1 MRGALRSSAGVGA
14 VMVGAALAQFFAMI
28 LIGRVSKAAL
38 GQFSLVLS
46 LATVVGTFALVGQ
59 SNAFARILA
68 RGDAKT
74 LAWPATMRRAL
85 LESIVLSVVLAVAAA
100 WAFALDPVAIAV
112 VVAAA
117 AGLAVSELVAAGL
130 LRPLG
135 RFLVASLL
143 LRYWSIALG
152 VVVAVLFATSALD
165 KTSAVV
171 ALGVIGGVGVL
182 LGPLA
187 LKGAP
192 SGDEPLPSTWRRTG
206 LMFWSIQLC
215 LIATRHLDR
224 LVLGGALGE
233 EQLADYQAVLTLLM
247 AFDLAST
254 ALGFVLLPKLA
265 RTERVDL
272 ARLGG
277 MVGGVA
283 LLGAAGYLL
292 LGAPVLH
299 LAYDGEY
306 DASAHLIGWFVAAGV
321 IKVVYALPSALLGGR
336 TSDRAL
342 AWFAALNV
350 PLVIVHA
357 GLTAYLAEIDGL
369 RGAALALVAAWAL
382 RLVVSTALVWRFRDR
397 PSA

>member
-14 VMVGAALAQFFAMI
+14 VMVGAALAQFVAMI
-28 LIGRVSKAAL
+28 LIGRASKAAL

-46 LATVVGTFALVGQ
+46 LATVVGAFALVGQ

-68 RGDAKT
+68 RGDVKT

-85 LESIVLSVVLAVAAA
+85 FESIALSVVLAVVAA
-100 WAFALDPVAIAV
+100 WVFELEPVAIGV

-117 AGLAVSELVAAGL
+117 AGLAVSELVSAGL

-135 RFLVASLL
+135 RFLIASLL
-143 LRYWSIALG
+143 LRYWSLALG
-152 VVVAVLFATSALD
+152 VVIAGLFFAGALT
-165 KTSAVV
+165 KSSAVI
-171 ALGVIGGVGVL
+171 AFGVIAGAGVL

-187 LKGAP
+187 LRGAP
-192 SGDEPLPSTWRRTG
+192 SGDTPLPSTWRRTG

-224 LVLGGALGE
+224 LVLGGALG
-233 EQLADYQAVLTLLM
+233 QDALADYQAVLTLLM

-265 RTERVDL
+265 KSERVDL
-272 ARLGG
+272 VRLGG

-283 LLGAAGYLL
+283 ALGAVGYLL
-292 LGAPVLH
+292 LGEPVLH
-299 LAYDGEY
+299 LVYDGEY
-306 DASAHLIGWFVAAGV
+306 DASAGLIGWFVAAGV
-321 IKVVYALPSALLGGR
+321 IKVIYALPSALLGGR

-350 PLVIVHA
+350 PLVLVHA
-357 GLTAYLAEIDGL
+357 GLTAFLAEADGL
-369 RGAALALVAAWAL
+369 RGAALALVAAWGL
-382 RLVVSTALVWRFRDR
+382 RWVVSTALVWRFWE
-397 PSA
+397 